1 MITLSDIDL
10 ALKTRTNREDFDLW
24 IIANER
30 ELSNF
35 FYMQSGNDLNAL
47 RFDDFYYHNISTSPV
62 YQNYHNTLIQ
72 TEPFLLFLNLIA
84 NAAEKLAE
92 IGISSF
98 AESVV
103 IDLPDSPSK
112 YRLMA
117 LNEFALVDDIRTSY
131 FTKFPRVLD
140 KLDKSRLLFEE
151 GNMRPIVDVLG
162 YYYKKAKTALESRG
176 LTDKVLDIKAL
187 FKSEPLIKQYPFLTH
202 QILTDLINDVNPFD
216 LYPAEILRERLEPS
230 SSIKILFSKF
240 NSDYFNH
247 PNINSEKDDLWGL
260 SRKEILDDVLI
271 RGRGDFTKSYGKI
284 SAKDKVMLYCYFN
297 LKKHFFTSYAVF
309 QTVVSSLENFFA
321 TNEYK
326 PVFID
331 LGCGPMTSGLAL
343 ADLIH
348 TNTGNGINFS
358 YIGVDISNPMMEK
371 ADSFKS
377 LNIFSTEST
386 FTFVNNWNEIEP
398 SLLNQLAGKNNPII
412 FNASYL
418 FASSSVDAIDLGK
431 YATEISKNFDNVFFV
446 FQNPN
451 RIDRNTKYEEF
462 KRSIKYESLINKN
475 ENIRYKPASVES
487 NEDVAYEILK
497 L

>member
-1 MITLSDIDL
+1 MITLPDIDL
-10 ALKTRTNREDFDLW
+10 ALKTHTNREDFDLW

-35 FYMQSGNDLNAL
+35 FYIQSGNDLNAL

-62 YQNYHNTLIQ
+62 YQDYHNTLIP

-131 FTKFPRVLD
+131 FTKFPSVLD

-151 GNMRPIVDVLG
+151 GNIRQIVDVLG

-176 LTDKVLDIKAL
+176 LTDKVFDIKAL
-187 FKSEPLIKQYPFLTH
+187 YKSEPLIKQYPFLTH

-230 SSIKILFSKF
+230 SSIKNLFSKF

-284 SAKDKVMLYCYFN
+284 SAEDKVMLYCYFN

-348 TNTGNGINFS
+348 TNTGKGINFS

-386 FTFVNNWNEIEP
+386 FTFVNNWNEIDP
-398 SLLNQLAGKNNPII
+398 PLLNQLAGKNNPII

-431 YATEISKNFDNVFFV
+431 YATEISKNFANVFFV

>member
-1 MITLSDIDL
+1 MITLPDIDL
-10 ALKTRTNREDFDLW
+10 ALKTHTNREDFDSW
-24 IIANER
+24 IISNEK

-35 FYMQSGNDLNAL
+35 FYKQSGNDLNIL
-47 RFDDFYYHNISTSPV
+47 RFDNFYFDNISTSAV
-62 YQNYHNTLIQ
+62 YQDYHKTLTQ
-72 TEPFLLFLNLIA
+72 SEPFLFFLNLIA

-92 IGISSF
+92 IGNSTISQ
-98 AESVV
+98 SVV

-117 LNEFALVDDIRTSY
+117 LSEFALVDDKRTSY
-131 FTKFPRVLD
+131 FTKFPSVLD

-151 GNMRPIVDVLG
+151 GNIRQIVDVLG
-162 YYYKKAKTALESRG
+162 YYYIKAKNALESIE
-176 LTDKVLDIKAL
+176 LTDKVFEIKAL
-187 FKSEPLIKQYPFLTH
+187 FKNETLIKQYPFLAH

-216 LYPAEILRERLEPS
+216 LYPSEILRERLEPS
-230 SSIKILFSKF
+230 QSIKNLFSKF
-240 NSDYFNH
+240 NNDYFNH

-284 SAKDKVMLYCYFN
+284 SAEDKVMLYCYFN

-321 TNEYK
+321 NNEYK

-348 TNTGNGINFS
+348 SNTGKGINFS

-371 ADSFKS
+371 AKSFKS

-386 FTFVNNWNEIEP
+386 FTFLNNWNEIEP
-398 SLLNQLAGKNNPII
+398 SLLYKLAGKNNPII

-431 YATEISKNFDNVFFV
+431 YTTEISKNFANVFFV

-451 RIDRNTKYEEF
+451 RVDRNIKYEEF
-462 KRSIKYESLINKN
+462 KKSIKYKSLITKN

-487 NEDVAYEILK
+487 NEDVSYEILK
-497 L
+497 F

>member
-1 MITLSDIDL
+1 MITLLDIDF
-10 ALKTRTNREDFDLW
+10 ALKTYTNRQDFDSW
-24 IIANER
+24 IIANEK

-35 FYMQSGNDLNAL
+35 FYKQSGNDLFAL
-47 RFDDFYYHNISTSPV
+47 KFDNFFFENISASAV
-62 YQNYHNTLIQ
+62 YQDYHKTLRQ
-72 TEPFLLFLNLIA
+72 TEPFLIFLNLIA

-98 AESVV
+98 AETVV

-117 LNEFALVDDIRTSY
+117 LNDFALVDDIRTSY
-131 FTKFPRVLD
+131 FSKFPSVLD

-151 GNMRPIVDVLG
+151 GNIRQIVDVLG
-162 YYYKKAKTALESRG
+162 YYYKKAKNALESRG
-176 LTDKVLDIKAL
+176 LTDKVLEIKAL

-216 LYPAEILRERLEPS
+216 LYPSEILRERLEPS
-230 SSIKILFSKF
+230 PSIRNLFSKL

-284 SAKDKVMLYCYFN
+284 SAEDKVMLYCYFN

-309 QTVVSSLENFFA
+309 QTVVSSLENLFA

-348 TNTGNGINFS
+348 SKTGKGINFS
-358 YIGVDISNPMMEK
+358 YIGVDISNPMMKK
-371 ADSFKS
+371 AESFKS
-377 LNIFSTEST
+377 LNIFSSDST
-386 FTFVNNWNEIEP
+386 FTFVNNWNEIAP
-398 SLLNQLAGKNNPII
+398 SMLNQLAGKNNPIM

-418 FASSSVDAIDLGK
+418 FASSSVDALDLGK
-431 YATEISKNFDNVFFV
+431 YVTEISNNFANVFFV

-451 RIDRNTKYEEF
+451 RIDRNIKYEEF
-462 KRSIKYESLINKN
+462 KKSIKFESLINKN

-487 NEDVAYEILK
+487 NEDVSYEILK

>member
-1 MITLSDIDL
+1 MITLPDL
-10 ALKTRTNREDFDLW
+10 DFALKTHTKREDFDLW
-24 IIANER
+24 IIANEK

-35 FYMQSGNDLNAL
+35 FYAQNGNDLNTL
-47 RFDDFYYHNISTSPV
+47 RFDNFYYDNISTSAV
-62 YQNYHNTLIQ
+62 YQDYHNTLIQ

-98 AESVV
+98 AESIV
-103 IDLPDSPSK
+103 IDLPYSPSK

-131 FTKFPRVLD
+131 FTKFQSVLN
-140 KLDKSRLLFEE
+140 KLDNSRLLYEE
-151 GNMRPIVDVLG
+151 GNIRQIVDVLVHF
-162 YYYKKAKTALESRG
+162 YNKAKNAFENRG
-176 LTDKVLDIKAL
+176 LTHNVLELKEL
-187 FKSEPLIKQYPFLTH
+187 FRSELLIKQYPFLTH
-202 QILTDLINDVNPFD
+202 EILTDLINDVNPFD
-216 LYPAEILRERLEPS
+216 LYPVETSRERLEPS
-230 SSIKILFSKF
+230 PIISTVFAKF

-247 PNINSEKDDLWGL
+247 PNIDSEREELWGL
-260 SRKEILDDVLI
+260 SKKEILDDVLI
-271 RGRGDFTKSYGKI
+271 RGRGDFTKNYGKI
-284 SAKDKVMLYCYFN
+284 SADDKVLLYCYFN

-309 QTVVSSLENFFA
+309 QTVVSSLEKFFLNKA
-321 TNEYK
+321 YK
-326 PVFID
+326 PIFID

-348 TNTGNGINFS
+348 TNTGKGINFS
-358 YIGVDISNPMMEK
+358 YIGVDISNPMMRK
-371 ADSFKS
+371 AESFKS

-398 SLLNQLAGKNNPII
+398 SLLNELAGKNNPII

-418 FASSSVDAIDLGK
+418 FASSSIDVVDLGK
-431 YATEISKNFDNVFFV
+431 YISDISKNFSNVFFV

-462 KRSIKYESLINKN
+462 KKHFKSTSIIKQN

-487 NEDVAYEILK
+487 NEDVSYEILK

>member
-1 MITLSDIDL
+1 MITLLDIDA
-10 ALKTRTNREDFDLW
+10 ALKAHISRKDFDSW
-24 IIANER
+24 IVANER

-35 FYMQSGNDLNAL
+35 FYTQNGNDLNAL
-47 RFDDFYYHNISTSPV
+47 QFDNFYYSNISTSPV
-62 YQNYHNTLIQ
+62 YKEYHKSQ
-72 TEPFLLFLNLIA
+72 THSEPFLLFLNLIS

-98 AESVV
+98 AESII

-117 LNEFALVDDIRTSY
+117 LNEFVLVDDIRTSY
-131 FTKFPRVLD
+131 ITKFPSVLD

-151 GNMRPIVDVLG
+151 GNIRQIVDVLG
-162 YYYKKAKTALESRG
+162 YYYNKSKKALEKNGFSEKI
-176 LTDKVLDIKAL
+176 LEIKAM
-187 FKSEPLIKQYPFLTH
+187 FKNESLIKQYPFLTH
-202 QILTDLINDVNPFD
+202 DILVDLINDVNPFE
-216 LYPAEILRERLEPS
+216 LYTSEIVRDRLEPS
-230 SSIKILFSKF
+230 PVIRKLFSKF

-247 PNINSEKDDLWGL
+247 PNINSDKNDLWGL
-260 SRKEILDDVLI
+260 SRKQILDDILI
-271 RGRGDFTKSYGKI
+271 RGRGDFTKKSGKI
-284 SAKDKVMLYCYFN
+284 SANDKVLLYCYFN

-309 QTVVSSLENFFA
+309 QTVVDSLENFFKN
-321 TNEYK
+321 NEYK
-326 PVFID
+326 PVFVD

-343 ADLIH
+343 ADLMH
-348 TNTGNGINFS
+348 NTTGEGISFS
-358 YIGVDISNPMMEK
+358 YIGVDISNPMMMK
-371 ADSFKS
+371 ASSFKS

-386 FTFVNNWNEIEP
+386 FTFVNSWNEIEP
-398 SLLNQLAGKNNPII
+398 QLLNELAGKNNPII

-418 FASSSVDAIDLGK
+418 FASTSVDEVDLGK
-431 YATEISKNFDNVFFV
+431 YVTTISKNFTNVFFV

-462 KRSIKYESLINKN
+462 KKSIKYTTLIKQN

-487 NEDVAYEILK
+487 NEDVSYEILK

>member
-1 MITLSDIDL
+1 MMFLTDIDY
-10 ALKTRTNREDFDLW
+10 ALKTHTNREDFDNWLTT
-24 IIANER
+24 NER

-35 FYMQSGNDLNAL
+35 FYAQSGKDLYSL
-47 RFDDFYYHNISTSPV
+47 RFDSFYYDNIAASAVYKDYHSNFIQSP
-62 YQNYHNTLIQ
+62 
-72 TEPFLLFLNLIA
+72 PFLMFLNLIA
-84 NAAEKLAE
+84 NAAEKLAQ

-98 AESVV
+98 AESIVV
-103 IDLPDSPSK
+103 DLPDSASK

-117 LNEFALVDDIRTSY
+117 LNEFVLVEDIRTSY
-131 FTKFPRVLD
+131 FTKLSNVLD
-140 KLDKSRLLFEE
+140 KLDKSRLLFED
-151 GNMRPIVDVLG
+151 GNIRQIVDVLG
-162 YYYKKAKTALESRG
+162 YYYTKAKTAFEDKG
-176 LTDKVLDIKAL
+176 LTDKIFEIKAL

-202 QILTDLINDVNPFD
+202 QILTDLINDINPFD
-216 LYPAEILRERLEPS
+216 LYPTEISRERLEPS
-230 SSIKILFSKF
+230 SSIRSLFAKF

-247 PNINSEKDDLWGL
+247 PKINSDQDDLWGFT
-260 SRKEILDDVLI
+260 RKEILDDILI
-271 RGRGDFTKSYGKI
+271 RGRGDFSKNSGAI
-284 SAKDKVMLYCYFN
+284 SADDKVMLYCYFN

-321 TNEYK
+321 NDEYK

-348 TNTGNGINFS
+348 TNTGNGINLS

-371 ADSFKS
+371 AESFKS

-386 FTFVNNWNEIEP
+386 FTFVNNWNEIDP
-398 SLLNQLAGKNNPII
+398 SLLYQLAGRNNPII

-431 YATEISKNFDNVFFV
+431 YVTEISKNFANVFFV

-462 KRSIKYESLINKN
+462 KRFITYKSLINKN
-475 ENIRYKPASVES
+475 ENIRYKPTSVES
-487 NEDVAYEILK
+487 NEDVSYEILK